1 MNLEKLIGELISMI
15 HNDLRITASYVEEN
29 SITDGKLKD
38 WDYEK
43 VNEAFVNLQIE
54 LTRVLI
60 GHQYCSNKD
69 CSCAP
74 EKRVTSLLENNK
86 KIYDLHLYGNQLEW
100 LNEEFMNNHQRQ
112 A

>member
-1 MNLEKLIGELISMI
+1 MTLEKLIGELISMI
-15 HNDLRITASYVEEN
+15 NNDLRITASYIEEN

-43 VNEAFVNLQIE
+43 VNEAFVDLQME

-60 GHQYCSNKD
+60 GHTYCSNKD

-74 EKRVTSLLENNK
+74 EKRVISLLKKNK
-86 KIYDLHLYGNQLEW
+86 KIYELDLYKNQLEW
-100 LNEEFMNNHQRQ
+100 LNEEFMSNHQRQ